1 MDEKELNKNK
11 NIYPWIL
18 NGLSLALSIF
28 AYIVFVFQ
36 IIPSDL
42 FWSFNKPRFYVI
54 LFYFLLALVLGVIGL
69 VMGIKRLKMSRRLS
83 TVLAIIIS
91 IIAIILVIFSGIIV
105 ELSIFARTT

>member
-42 FWSFNKPRFYVI
+42 FWAFSKSWFYAMA
-54 LFYFLLALVLGVIGL
+54 FYFLLVLVLGVVGL
-69 VMGIKRLKMSRRLS
+69 VMGIKRLKTRSRMSA
-83 TVLAIIIS
+83 VLTIIVS
-91 IIAIILVIFSGIIV
+91 IIAILLAIFSGIMV
-105 ELSIFARTT
+105 DLSIFARTT